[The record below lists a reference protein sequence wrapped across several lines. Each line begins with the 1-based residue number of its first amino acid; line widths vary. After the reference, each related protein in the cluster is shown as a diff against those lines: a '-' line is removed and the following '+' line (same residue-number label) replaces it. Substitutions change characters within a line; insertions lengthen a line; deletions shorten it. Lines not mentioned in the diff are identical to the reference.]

1 MGGGVQGIG
10 GHMSKSA
17 MLEVKNN
24 DPIGTFRDF
33 FRDLLEKKVVEA
45 LLIPKKLPSGD
56 GYCQTLIRDPELLV
70 DVNPLAPTLPVQSA
84 RLISHLTITEPGSK
98 IGAVL
103 KSCEI
108 RAVIELVKFLQV
120 KLDRLILIG
129 VDCLGTYEPSSYAKM
144 SQERGEGVSITGR
157 LLKGAHEGRIEPQDG
172 YDLRLACQICEYPNP
187 QNADIIIGLFGH
199 DPQREIFIQLRDDL
213 ATEMAQ
219 KGILAATEEGSSSR
233 DQVLERLT
241 EERVKRRDE
250 VFDAF
255 RSRVKGLQDLM
266 DALSTC
272 IRCHNCMVVCPIC
285 YCKECVFKTPTFEHK
300 ADQFLRWADS
310 FEHKADQFL
319 RWADRKGGVRMPTD
333 TLLFHL
339 IRLSHMVTSCIGC
352 GLCDS
357 ACPNDLPVATLFR
370 AVGQKVQGLFDYT
383 PGRSVEEPPVATFK
397 EDELQAESGKT

>member
-1 MGGGVQGIG
+1 
-10 GHMSKSA
+10 MSKSA

-24 DPIGTFRDF
+24 DPIGTLRDF
-33 FRDLLEKKVVEA
+33 FRDLLENKIVGA

-56 GYCQTLIRDPELLV
+56 GYCQTLIRDPEMLV

-84 RLISHLTITEPGSK
+84 RIISHLTITEPGSQ

-108 RAVIELVKFLQV
+108 RAVVELVKFLQV

-129 VDCLGTYEPSSYAKM
+129 VDCLGTYEPSDYAKM
-144 SQERGEGVSITGR
+144 TQEGEGISITGK
-157 LLKGAHEGRIEPQDG
+157 LLKGAQQGKIEPQDG

-187 QNADIIIGLFGH
+187 HNADVIIGLFGH
-199 DPQREIFIQLRDDL
+199 NPQKEIYVQLQDGL
-213 ATEMAQ
+213 AGELAQ
-219 KGILAATEEGSSSR
+219 KGILASSEGGSTSR
-233 DQVLERLT
+233 DSVIERLT
-241 EERVKRRDE
+241 EERLKRRDE

-255 RSRVKGLQDLM
+255 RSRVRGLQDVM

-272 IRCHNCMVVCPIC
+272 IRCHNCMVACPIC
-285 YCKECVFKTPTFEHK
+285 YCKECIFRTPTFEH
-300 ADQFLRWADS
+300 R
-310 FEHKADQFL
+310 ADQFL

-339 IRLSHMVTSCIGC
+339 IRLSHMATSCIGC

-370 AVGQKVQGLFDYT
+370 AVGQKVQGMFDYI
-383 PGRSVEEPPVATFK
+383 PGRSVDEEPPVATFR

>member
-1 MGGGVQGIG
+1 MG
-10 GHMSKSA
+10 KSA

-24 DPIGTFRDF
+24 DPIGTLRDF
-33 FRDLLEKKVVEA
+33 FRDLLEKKIVEA

-56 GYCQTLIRDPELLV
+56 GYCQTLIRDPEMLV

-84 RLISHLTITEPGSK
+84 RIISHLTITEPGSQ

-108 RAVIELVKFLQV
+108 RAVVELVKFLQV

-129 VDCLGTYEPSSYAKM
+129 VDCLGTYEPSDYAKM
-144 SQERGEGVSITGR
+144 NQQEGEGISITR
-157 LLKGAHEGRIEPQDG
+157 KLLKGAQQGKIEPQDG

-187 QNADIIIGLFGH
+187 QNADVIIGLFGH
-199 DPQREIFIQLRDDL
+199 NPQKEIYVQLQDGL
-213 ATEMAQ
+213 AGELAQ
-219 KGILAATEEGSSSR
+219 KGILASSEGGSTSR
-233 DQVLERLT
+233 DSVIERLT
-241 EERVKRRDE
+241 EERLKRRDE

-272 IRCHNCMVVCPIC
+272 IRCHNCMVACPIC
-285 YCKECVFKTPTFEHK
+285 YCKECVFRTPT
-300 ADQFLRWADS
+300 

-339 IRLSHMVTSCIGC
+339 IRLSHMATSCIGC

-370 AVGQKVQGLFDYT
+370 AVGQKVQGMFDYT
-383 PGRSVEEPPVATFK
+383 PGRSVDEEPPVATFR

>member
-1 MGGGVQGIG
+1 
-10 GHMSKSA
+10 MSKSA

-24 DPIGTFRDF
+24 DPIGTLRDF
-33 FRDLLEKKVVEA
+33 FRDLLEKKIVEA
-45 LLIPKKLPSGD
+45 LLMPKKLPSGD
-56 GYCQTLIRDPELLV
+56 GYCQTLIRDPEMLV

-84 RLISHLTITEPGSK
+84 RIISHLTITEPGSQ

-108 RAVIELVKFLQV
+108 RAVVELVKFLQV

-129 VDCLGTYEPSSYAKM
+129 VDCLGTYEPSDYAKM
-144 SQERGEGVSITGR
+144 NQQGGEGISITGK
-157 LLKGAHEGRIEPQDG
+157 LLKGAQQGKIEPQDG

-187 QNADIIIGLFGH
+187 QNADVIIGLFGH
-199 DPQREIFIQLRDDL
+199 NPQKEIYVQLQDGL
-213 ATEMAQ
+213 AGELAQ
-219 KGILAATEEGSSSR
+219 KGILASSEGGSTSR
-233 DQVLERLT
+233 DSVIERLT
-241 EERVKRRDE
+241 EERLKRRDE

-255 RSRVKGLQDLM
+255 RSPVKGLQDLM

-272 IRCHNCMVVCPIC
+272 IRCHNCMVACPIC
-285 YCKECVFKTPTFEHK
+285 YCKECVFRTPT
-300 ADQFLRWADS
+300 

-339 IRLSHMVTSCIGC
+339 IRLSHMATSCIGC

-370 AVGQKVQGLFDYT
+370 AVGQKVQGMFDYT
-383 PGRSVEEPPVATFK
+383 PGRSVDEEPPVATFR

>member
-1 MGGGVQGIG
+1 
-10 GHMSKSA
+10 MSKGGI
-17 MLEVKNN
+17 LEVKNN
-24 DPIGTFRDF
+24 DPIETLRVF
-33 FRDLLEKKVVEA
+33 FRDLLEKEVVEV

-56 GYCQTLIRDPELLV
+56 GYCQTLIRDPEMLV

-84 RLISHLTITEPGSK
+84 RIISHLTITDPGRK
-98 IGAVL
+98 VGAVL

-129 VDCLGTYEPSSYAKM
+129 VDCMGTYEPSDYAKM
-144 SQERGEGVSITGR
+144 SRKKGEGVSITVG
-157 LLKGAHEGRIEPQDG
+157 LLKGAREGKIESQDG

-187 QNADIIIGLFGH
+187 RNADIAIGLFGY
-199 DPQREIFIQLRDDL
+199 DPQREIFIQLRDQL
-213 ATEMAQ
+213 ASELAE
-219 KGILAATEEGSSSR
+219 KGILAISEEESASR
-233 DQVLERLT
+233 DQVIERLI
-241 EERVKRRDE
+241 EERIKRRDE

-255 RSRVKGLQDLM
+255 RSGTKNLQDFM

-272 IRCHNCMVVCPIC
+272 IRCHNCMVACPIC
-285 YCKECVFKTPTFEHK
+285 YCKECVFRTPT
-300 ADQFLRWADS
+300 L
-310 FEHKADQFL
+310 EHKADQFL

-357 ACPNDLPVATLFR
+357 ACPNALPVATLFR
-370 AVGQKVQGLFDYT
+370 VIGQRVQGMFDYT
-383 PGRSVEEPPVATFK
+383 PGRSVDEEPPVATFR
-397 EDELQAESGKT
+397 EDELQTESGSF

>member
-1 MGGGVQGIG
+1 
-10 GHMSKSA
+10 MSKSA

-24 DPIGTFRDF
+24 DPIGTLRDF

-70 DVNPLAPTLPVQSA
+70 DVNPLAPTVPVQSA
-84 RLISHLTITEPGSK
+84 RLISHLTITEPGSQ

-120 KLDRLILIG
+120 KLDKLILIG
-129 VDCLGTYEPSSYAKM
+129 VDCPGTYEPSDYAKM
-144 SQERGEGVSITGR
+144 SREGGEGVSIPGG
-157 LLKGAHEGRIEPQDG
+157 LLKGAKEGKIEPHDG

-187 QNADIIIGLFGH
+187 QNTDIVIGLFGY

-213 ATEMAQ
+213 ATEMAE
-219 KGILAATEEGSSSR
+219 KGILASAEEGSSSR
-233 DQVLERLT
+233 DQVIERLT
-241 EERVKRRDE
+241 EERLKRRDE

-272 IRCHNCMVVCPIC
+272 IRCHNCMVACPIC
-285 YCKECVFKTPTFEHK
+285 YCKECVFKTPT
-300 ADQFLRWADS
+300 

-383 PGRSVEEPPVATFK
+383 PGRSVDEEPPVATFK

>member
-1 MGGGVQGIG
+1 
-10 GHMSKSA
+10 MSKSA

-24 DPIGTFRDF
+24 DPIGTLRDF

-70 DVNPLAPTLPVQSA
+70 DVNPLAPTVPVQSA
-84 RLISHLTITEPGSK
+84 RLISHLTITEPASQ

-120 KLDRLILIG
+120 KLDKLILIG
-129 VDCLGTYEPSSYAKM
+129 VDCPGTYEPSDYAKM
-144 SQERGEGVSITGR
+144 SREGGEGVSITGG
-157 LLKGAHEGRIEPQDG
+157 LLKGAKEGKIEPHDG

-187 QNADIIIGLFGH
+187 QNTDIAIGLFGY
-199 DPQREIFIQLRDDL
+199 DPQREIYIQLRDEL
-213 ATEMAQ
+213 ATEMAE
-219 KGILAATEEGSSSR
+219 KGILASAEEGSSSR
-233 DQVLERLT
+233 DQVIERLT
-241 EERVKRRDE
+241 EERLKRRDE

-272 IRCHNCMVVCPIC
+272 IRCHNCMVACPIC
-285 YCKECVFKTPTFEHK
+285 YCKECVFKTPT
-300 ADQFLRWADS
+300 

-383 PGRSVEEPPVATFK
+383 PGRSVDEEPPVATFK